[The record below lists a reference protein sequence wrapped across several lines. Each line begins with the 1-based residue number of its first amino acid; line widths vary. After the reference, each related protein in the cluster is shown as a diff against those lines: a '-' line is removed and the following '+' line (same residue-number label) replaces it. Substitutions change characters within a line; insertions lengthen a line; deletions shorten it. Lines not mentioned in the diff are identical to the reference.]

1 MKQITL
7 RGIDP
12 EIEKK
17 IRFLADERQQSIN
30 QVLVTIIHQSLGKG
44 KKPPRAASLEKFA
57 GGWSEKEAADFKRA
71 IDVFEQIDEEMW
83 R

>member
-1 MKQITL
+1 LKQFTL

-12 EIEKK
+12 QIEKK
-17 IRFLADERQQSIN
+17 IRFLANERQQSIN

-44 KKPPRAASLEKFA
+44 KKSSRAASLERFA
-57 GGWSEKEAADFKRA
+57 GGWSEKEAADFNRA
-71 IDVFEQIDEEMW
+71 IQVFEQIDEEKW